1 MTNLPMDNFVF
12 HENTSA
18 ISTGK
23 ELEVNS
29 GFQTIDVD
37 FETTGT
43 FTAQFESKDLFGDW
57 SPIMAVNL
65 TTMNLS
71 TTTTDAHCTYQVDL
85 TGLVGFRV
93 NITALGGTISAMGR
107 IVG

>member
-1 MTNLPMDNFVF
+1 MTNLPMNNFTF
-12 HENTSA
+12 HDRTST

-23 ELEVNS
+23 ELSVVS
-29 GFQTIDVD
+29 GYQTINID

-65 TTMNLS
+65 TTMTLITS
-71 TTTTDAHCTYQVDL
+71 TSDVNSTYQVDL

-93 NITALGGTISAMGR
+93 NITSITGTISAMGKV
-107 IVG
+107 VG